1 MTTQTTLHKIMAHA
15 DAYGDALFNQG
26 LYQKTDDQAPEI
38 ARKDLVH
45 QVEALVASQNKC
57 GSGAGCLYKEALIDS
72 LTEERDALARTK
84 ASDQAA
90 YIAMRDQRDEALK
103 LAADRLVDSERYRWL
118 RGRVPGGTYR
128 VIGVIYSEGG
138 SGVDAAIDAAMQAE
152 KEAR

>member
-1 MTTQTTLHKIMAHA
+1 MQDTL
-15 DAYGDALFNQG
+15 
-26 LYQKTDDQAPEI
+26 LYA
-38 ARKDLVH
+38 ARKVTLKEAE
-45 QVEALVASQNKC
+45 QVIVSLAAKVETLTASQNKC

-103 LAADRLVDSERYRWL
+103 LAADRLVDAERLDWVLAHRNHRVQGNDA
-118 RGRVPGGTYR
+118 RGWYVMDCSNGLTFVVR
-128 VIGVIYSEGG
+128 
-138 SGVDAAIDAAMQAE
+138 DAKTSRLAIDAAMQSA